1 MFIHIGGDTVVSTK
15 DVISILDHQTI
26 KSSKIN
32 KAFLHEKRQMVV
44 DHDQEETKSY
54 VITKD
59 AIFCS
64 PISSLTLKRRAQFVD
79 SLDQVS
85 FVQAEV
91 EELTSSGSSDDER

>member
-1 MFIHIGGDTVVSTK
+1 VSTK
-15 DVISILDHQTI
+15 EVISIMDHQSI

-32 KAFLHEKRQMVV
+32 KKFIEDEKRLKKLVENSV
-44 DHDQEETKSY
+44 EETKSY

-59 AIFCS
+59 AIYCS

-79 SLDQVS
+79 SLDQFP

-91 EELTSSGSSDDER
+91 EELTD

>member
-15 DVISILDHQTI
+15 EVISILDHQSV

-32 KAFLHEKRQMVV
+32 KKFIEDEKKLKKVV
-44 DHDQEETKSY
+44 EHSAEETKSY

-59 AIFCS
+59 TIYCS
-64 PISSLTLKRRAQFVD
+64 PISSLTLKRRAQFVN
-79 SLDQVS
+79 SLDQFP

-91 EELTSSGSSDDER
+91 EELTE

>member
-15 DVISILDHQTI
+15 EVISILDHQTV

-32 KAFLHEKRQMVV
+32 KAFLLEKRKTVV
-44 DHDQEETKSY
+44 DHNEEETKSY
-54 VITKD
+54 VITQN
-59 AIFCS
+59 AIYCS

-79 SLDQVS
+79 SLDQVP

-91 EELTSSGSSDDER
+91 EELTE